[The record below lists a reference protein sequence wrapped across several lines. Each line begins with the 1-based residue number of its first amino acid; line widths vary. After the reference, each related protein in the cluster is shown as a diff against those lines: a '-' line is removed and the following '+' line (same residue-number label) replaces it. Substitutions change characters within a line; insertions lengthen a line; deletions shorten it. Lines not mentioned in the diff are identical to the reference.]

1 MSAHKVSEKLER
13 SHYITVNYIEQQNV
27 TKQNV
32 QVNTSGIG
40 NLDGLGTSLLTER
53 RSENVKK
60 KNEKRKNPQS
70 VNGPF
75 NKIFFFSFL
84 RN

>member
-60 KNEKRKNPQS
+60 KKRKKKKSP
-70 VNGPF
+70 VGEWPF
-75 NKIFFFSFL
+75 
-84 RN
+84 

>member
-13 SHYITVNYIEQQNV
+13 SHYITENYIEQQNV

-60 KNEKRKNPQS
+60 KKRKNPQS